1 MTLVEGTT
9 DPLWALV
16 TLPFWIV
23 LAKVE
28 GLYDAD
34 HPKIWHRT
42 TDEALAIF
50 HWVTL
55 SVAGTLFFIR
65 ALPDE
70 TVTVEA
76 AAAMYFTALGAAFV
90 FRSAARALWRGLV
103 PPERALVLGAVGS
116 PTRCGA
122 NWRSNPVTIWCWAR
136 TAARWP

>member
-1 MTLVEGTT
+1 MS
-9 DPLWALV
+9 PLWA
-16 TLPFWIV
+16 V

-42 TDEALAIF
+42 SDEATAIF

-70 TVTVEA
+70 TLTVDGRRA
-76 AAAMYFTALGAAFV
+76 PCTSS
-90 FRSAARALWRGLV
+90 RSQRLRPARRRARPLAPTV
-103 PPERALVLGAVGS
+103 PPERALVLGTGELADAVARKLALEPGHHLALVDAAEVDR
-116 PTRCGA
+116 PTNGHGRGRSR
-122 NWRSNPVTIWCWAR
+122 WRA
-136 TAARWP
+136 